1 VYAGSLVTLR
11 PFERED
17 SETYRRWVNDPEV
30 GALIDRGDPVGEE
43 EHARWYDALVSS
55 SRNAVFAIDDKDGS
69 FVGLVWL
76 FAIHTR
82 HRRAE
87 VRIVIGE
94 RKAWGGGRGTEALR
108 LIAEAAF
115 GPLSLEKLWA
125 DVLATN
131 PRAVATFERAG
142 FVREGVLRGDRVS
155 KGQRVDVVRLGL
167 LRADRIRNVPVK
179 AAP

>member
-11 PFERED
+11 PFRRED
-17 SETYRRWVNDPEV
+17 AETYRGWVNDPEV
-30 GALIDRGDPVGEE
+30 GPLIDRGDPVGKA
-43 EHARWYDALVSS
+43 EHERWYDALVSS
-55 SRNAVFAIDDKDGS
+55 DRNAVFAIDDKEGS

-76 FAIHTR
+76 FDIHPR

-108 LIAEAAF
+108 LITEAAF
-115 GPLSLEKLWA
+115 GPLALEKLWA

-131 PRAVATFERAG
+131 PRAVAAFEKAG
-142 FVREGVLRGDRVS
+142 FVREGVLREDRVS
-155 KGQRVDVVRLGL
+155 KGQRVDVIRLGL
-167 LRADRIRNVPVK
+167 LRAERIQGVPAK
-179 AAP
+179 AAR

>member
-1 VYAGSLVTLR
+1 MYAGSLVTLR

-30 GALIDRGDPVGEE
+30 GPLIDRGDPVGKA
-43 EHARWYDALVSS
+43 EHERWYDALVSS
-55 SRNAVFAIDDKDGS
+55 DRNAVFAIDDKEGS

-76 FAIHTR
+76 FDIHPR

-115 GPLSLEKLWA
+115 GPLALEKLWA

-131 PRAVATFERAG
+131 PRAVATFEKAG

-167 LRADRIRNVPVK
+167 LRADRIRNVPGK